1 MNYRAVFNI
10 IGKVICTV
18 AVFMIP
24 ALLISLGMG
33 ERAGTVA
40 FLISI
45 LLSAA
50 VGLPLAFI
58 KQKRTDIFAREGLV
72 TVGLAW
78 IFVSLLGALP
88 FLFSGAIPNYIDCV
102 FETVSGFTTTGAT
115 ILGDVEHLP
124 RGILYW
130 RSFTHWLGGMGVL
143 VFLLILNPMA
153 DKNSGEGM
161 HLLRAESPGIKASK
175 LVPRMRDSA
184 RILYRIYIAMT
195 VLEAIL
201 LLAGGMPVFDT
212 VCLTF
217 GTAGTS
223 GFGVL
228 NDSLASYS
236 PYCQWVVTI
245 FMLLFGVNFNVY
257 FLLLMRKFR
266 KAVKNEELIVY
277 ACVVAASI
285 LLISINIAH
294 YSSTV
299 GETVRAAAFQV
310 ASIIS
315 TTGYSTVDFNL
326 WPELSRT
333 ILVALMFCGACAGS
347 TGGGAKVI
355 RMIISFKAARR
366 SIYKTVHPSS
376 VRIVYVDGE
385 RIDDDTVGAVG
396 GYMLVY
402 FIITAAAIL
411 LVSLDG
417 KTFETSFT
425 AVAACLNNI
434 GPGLG
439 GVGPME
445 NYSTFSWL
453 SKVILTMSM
462 LIGRLEIYPI
472 LLLFVPSVW
481 KKIQR

>member
-10 IGKVICTV
+10 IGKVLCIT

-24 ALLISLGMG
+24 ALIISLWLR
-33 ERAGTVA
+33 E
-40 FLISI
+40 
-45 LLSAA
+45 SAA
-50 VGLPLAFI
+50 VIAFVISVACCAVFGLPLALM
-58 KQKRTDIFAREGLV
+58 KQKRADIYAREGMV

-78 IFVSLLGALP
+78 VFVSLLGALP

-143 VFLLILNPMA
+143 VFLLILNPLN
-153 DKNSGEGM
+153 DKNTGEGM

-175 LVPRMRDSA
+175 LVPRMKDSA
-184 RILYRIYIAMT
+184 KILYLIYIGLT
-195 VLEAIL
+195 VIELVL
-201 LLAGGMPVFDT
+201 LIVGRMPLFDA

-217 GTAGTS
+217 GTAGTG

-228 NDSLASYS
+228 NDSVASYS
-236 PYCQWVVTI
+236 PYCQWIITL
-245 FMLLFGVNFNVY
+245 FMLLFGVNFNIY
-257 FLLLMRKFR
+257 FLLLIKKHRR
-266 KAVKNEELIVY
+266 ALNNEELIVY
-277 ACVVAASI
+277 IGVVAAAI
-285 LLISINIAH
+285 ALISISIIDRF
-294 YSSTV
+294 TTTE
-299 GETVRAAAFQV
+299 ETVRAAAFQV

-315 TTGYSTVDFNL
+315 TTGYSTADFDS
-326 WPELSRT
+326 WPQIART

-355 RMIISFKAARR
+355 RMVISFKAARR
-366 SIYKTVHPSS
+366 SIYKTMHPNS
-376 VRIVYVDGE
+376 VRIIHVDGE
-385 RIDDDTVGAVG
+385 RIDDETVGAVG
-396 GYMLVY
+396 SYMLVY

-417 KTFETSFT
+417 KSFETSFT
-425 AVAACLNNI
+425 AVVACLNNI

-445 NYSTFSWL
+445 NYSAFSWL
-453 SKVILTMSM
+453 SKVTLTLSM

-472 LLLFVPSVW
+472 LLLFTPSVW
-481 KKIQR
+481 RKIHR

>member
-10 IGKVICTV
+10 IGKVLCIV
-18 AVFMIP
+18 AAFMLP
-24 ALLISLGMG
+24 ALIISAALG
-33 ERAGTVA
+33 ERESMFA
-40 FLISI
+40 FLASI
-45 LLSAA
+45 AITAVIGFALSR
-50 VGLPLAFI
+50 L
-58 KQKRTDIFAREGLV
+58 KQKRKDIFAREGFV

-78 IFVSLLGALP
+78 VFVSLLGALP
-88 FLFSGAIPNYIDCV
+88 FLISGAIPNYIDCV

-115 ILGDVEHLP
+115 ILGDVECLP

-143 VFLLILNPMA
+143 VFLLILNPLS
-153 DKNSGEGM
+153 DKNTGEGM

-175 LVPRMRDSA
+175 LVPRMRNSA
-184 RILYRIYIAMT
+184 GILYRIYIGLT
-195 VLEAIL
+195 VLEAAL
-201 LLAGGMPVFDT
+201 LLCGGMPVFDT

-217 GTAGTS
+217 GTAGTG

-236 PYCQWVVTI
+236 PYCQWVVTV

-257 FLLLMRKFR
+257 FLLLVRKFK
-266 KAVKNEELIVY
+266 KALNNEELIVY
-277 ACVVAASI
+277 ALVVFASI
-285 LLISINIAH
+285 AIISVNIFRAYH
-294 YSSTV
+294 GV
-299 GETVRAAAFQV
+299 EETVRTAAFQV

-315 TTGYSTVDFNL
+315 TTGFSTADFDA
-326 WPELSRT
+326 WPQLSRT

-355 RMIISFKAARR
+355 RIIVSFKAARR
-366 SIYKTVHPSS
+366 SIYKTMHPNS
-376 VRIVYVDGE
+376 VRIVRVDSE
-385 RIDDDTVGAVG
+385 RIDDQTVSAVG
-396 GYMLVY
+396 DYMLVY

-417 KTFETSFT
+417 KSFETSFT

-439 GVGPME
+439 GVGPMA
-445 NYSTFSWL
+445 NYASFSWL
-453 SKVILTMSM
+453 SKLVLTLSM

-481 KKIQR
+481 KKIHR

>member
-10 IGKVICTV
+10 IGKVLCIV
-18 AVFMIP
+18 AAFLLP
-24 ALLISLGMG
+24 ALILSLALR
-33 ERAGTVA
+33 EQAAAIAFAVSVA
-40 FLISI
+40 ACVALG
-45 LLSAA
+45 A
-50 VGLPLAFI
+50 PLASI
-58 KQKRTDIFAREGLV
+58 KPKRTDIFAREGLV

-88 FLFSGAIPNYIDCV
+88 FLLSGAIPNYLDCV

-115 ILGDVEHLP
+115 ILSDVEHLP

-143 VFLLILNPMA
+143 VFLLILNPLS
-153 DKNSGEGM
+153 DKNTGEGM

-175 LVPRMRDSA
+175 LVPRMKDSA
-184 RILYRIYIAMT
+184 TILYLIYIGLT
-195 VLEAIL
+195 VLEFVLLIL
-201 LLAGGMPVFDT
+201 GRMPLFDA

-217 GTAGTS
+217 GTAGTG

-236 PYCQWVVTI
+236 PYCQWVVTA

-257 FLLLMRKFR
+257 FLLLMRKFG
-266 KAVKNEELIVY
+266 KAIRNEEVLVY
-277 ACVVAASI
+277 VGIVAASI
-285 LLISINIAH
+285 AIISISILR
-294 YSSTV
+294 YYETV

-315 TTGYSTVDFNL
+315 TTGYSTADFDR
-326 WPELSRT
+326 WPQIART

-355 RMIISFKAARR
+355 RVLISFKAVRR
-366 SIYKTVHPSS
+366 SIYKTMHPNS
-376 VRIVYVDGE
+376 VRIIHVDGE
-385 RIDDDTVGAVG
+385 RIDDATVSAVGA
-396 GYMLVY
+396 YMLVY

-425 AVAACLNNI
+425 AVVACLNNI

-445 NYSTFSWL
+445 NYGAFTWL
-453 SKVILTMSM
+453 SKVVLTLSM

-472 LLLFVPSVW
+472 LLLFTPSVW
-481 KKIQR
+481 RKIHR

>member
-1 MNYRAVFNI
+1 MNYRAIFNI
-10 IGKVICTV
+10 IGKVLCVV
-18 AVFMIP
+18 AAFMVP
-24 ALLISLGMG
+24 ALVISLCLRENTGVVG
-33 ERAGTVA
+33 FVVA
-40 FLISI
+40 I
-45 LLSAA
+45 LACAA
-50 VGLPLAFI
+50 VGLPMAFL
-58 KQKRTDIFAREGLV
+58 KAKRTDIYAREGLV
-72 TVGLAW
+72 TVGLTW
-78 IFVSLLGALP
+78 LLVSLLGALP
-88 FLFSGAIPNYIDCV
+88 FLISGAIPNYIDCV
-102 FETVSGFTTTGAT
+102 FETASGFTTTGAT

-184 RILYRIYIAMT
+184 RILYRIYIALT

-201 LLAGGMPVFDT
+201 LLAGGMPLFDT
-212 VCLTF
+212 VCLSF
-217 GTAGTS
+217 GTAGTG

-228 NDSLASYS
+228 NDSLASYN
-236 PYCQWVVTI
+236 PYCQWVVTV

-257 FLLLMRKFR
+257 FLLLIRKFR
-266 KAVKNEELIVY
+266 KALRNEELIVY
-277 ACVVAASI
+277 ACVVAVSI
-285 LLISINIAH
+285 CIISINIAG
-294 YSSTV
+294 SLPTV
-299 GETVRAAAFQV
+299 EGTVRAAAFQV

-315 TTGYSTVDFNL
+315 TTGFSTVDFDA
-326 WPELSRT
+326 WPQLSRT

-355 RMIISFKAARR
+355 RVIISFKAARR
-366 SIYKTVHPSS
+366 SIYKTMHPNS

-445 NYSTFSWL
+445 NYSSFSWL